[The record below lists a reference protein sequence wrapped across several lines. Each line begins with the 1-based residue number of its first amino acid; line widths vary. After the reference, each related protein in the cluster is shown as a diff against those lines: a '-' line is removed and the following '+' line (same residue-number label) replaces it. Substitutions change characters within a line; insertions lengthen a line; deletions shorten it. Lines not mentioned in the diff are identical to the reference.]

1 MALWRKIIYCVRYV
15 AVTVKV
21 VWCDAVCSNTKAR
34 IYQVTCIAE
43 DSNLQIINSL
53 SIFMRQ
59 TLSDNVLE
67 NISGMRTEF
76 WKILFVLLLKV
87 EFLLFLCPL

>member
-1 MALWRKIIYCVRYV
+1 MALWRMIIYCVKFV

-21 VWCDAVCSNTKAR
+21 FWCETVCSNSKAR

-43 DSNLQIINSL
+43 DTNLQIINSL

-67 NISGMRTEF
+67 NISDIRTECCR
-76 WKILFVLLLKV
+76 ILFVCL
-87 EFLLFLCPL
+87 